1 MESFIKV
8 MRCIQW
14 FTEKRK
20 IAYNFLFQFGFF
32 FSSTRNISAIADI
45 VDLKSKEGW
54 GRMSWIVFY
63 LAIHTR
69 QLPVSQI
76 KASDCTLYRC
86 KWLKGIFQGWFSCHI
101 LDVYF
106 QMRWI
111 ALEKC
116 LFLLIAYKGSLGQP
130 TWIIGKH
137 NKNVQESIWE

>member
-1 MESFIKV
+1 MEIFNQENEFKEGEKHIAFLLLQKFNSP
-8 MRCIQW
+8 MRKTRIDTNLENGAFHKGNEVHSMIYRNEENC
-14 FTEKRK
+14 
-20 IAYNFLFQFGFF
+20 LQFSLPVWHF

-86 KWLKGIFQGWFSCHI
+86 K
-101 LDVYF
+101 
-106 QMRWI
+106 
-111 ALEKC
+111 
-116 LFLLIAYKGSLGQP
+116 
-130 TWIIGKH
+130 
-137 NKNVQESIWE
+137 